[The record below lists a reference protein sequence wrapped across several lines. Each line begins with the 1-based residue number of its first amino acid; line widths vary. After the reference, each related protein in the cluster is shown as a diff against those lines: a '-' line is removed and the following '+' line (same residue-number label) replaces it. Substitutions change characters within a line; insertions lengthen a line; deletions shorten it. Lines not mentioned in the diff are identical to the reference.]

1 MMYGQ
6 FRSPTAGT
14 LVMGSK
20 LGSTWDKD
28 PYLGLFECI
37 EMGKWPKSTHFERF
51 ESLTDTD
58 ERFRWI

>member
-1 MMYGQ
+1 
-6 FRSPTAGT
+6 
-14 LVMGSK
+14 MGSK

>member
-1 MMYGQ
+1 MA
-6 FRSPTAGT
+6 FDPLFWICVR
-14 LVMGSK
+14 LVFEINA
-20 LGSTWDKD
+20 
-28 PYLGLFECI
+28 YLGLFECI